1 MTTDNATDV
10 DGRTARWAGRRL
22 ELLALARE
30 YVLDQGVSN
39 LTLRPVADAMG
50 VTIATVIRQFGSKD
64 ALLRAIVEDINTE
77 LAVELR
83 AGREPDSRSAE
94 DLLRA
99 LWRRWSHDPRKQ
111 REFAVCFE
119 LYGLAIANPQ
129 RYRWFLDSV
138 VTQWLDI
145 IEVQLDQV
153 SIAQAE
159 KRKVATLI
167 LALFRGLHLDLIAT
181 GNRER
186 VDETF
191 ELVVAT
197 LLNVVGPR

>member
-1 MTTDNATDV
+1 VTTDNATDV

-22 ELLALARE
+22 ELLASARE
-30 YVLDQGVSN
+30 FVLDQGVSN

-77 LAVELR
+77 LALELR
-83 AGREPDSRSAE
+83 AGPEPDSRPAE

-99 LWRRWSHDPRKQ
+99 LWHRWSHDPRRR

-119 LYGLAIANPQ
+119 LYGLAIATPQ
-129 RYRWFLDSV
+129 RYGWFLDSV

-181 GNRER
+181 GDVKR
-186 VDETF
+186 VDATF
-191 ELVVAT
+191 ELVATT
-197 LLNVVGPR
+197 LLKILGP

>member
-1 MTTDNATDV
+1 MTAV

-22 ELLALARE
+22 ELLELARE

-77 LAVELR
+77 LALELQ
-83 AGREPDSRSAE
+83 AGSEPDVRSAE
-94 DLLRA
+94 DLLWT
-99 LWRRWSHDPRKQ
+99 LWREWSHDPRRR

-119 LYGLAIANPQ
+119 LYGLAIATPQ
-129 RYRWFLDSV
+129 SYGWFLDSV
-138 VTQWLDI
+138 VAKWLDI
-145 IEVQLDQV
+145 IEVQLAQV
-153 SIAQAE
+153 PVATSE

-181 GNRER
+181 GDVDR
-186 VDETF
+186 VDATF
-191 ELVVAT
+191 ELAAT
-197 LLNVVGPR
+197 ALIKILVPQ